1 MIDAVAKAYESKRLF
16 RRDGIQGGLGYQ
28 RDVFLRRQA
37 GDQVVE
43 LKHETDMIASIGG
56 KGRVVEL
63 SQLFLLEENMPLAGR
78 VETANDV
85 QQGGLFAAGGAQHD
99 NDFAAIERE
108 IDAIQCPDRHFARMV
123 DLRDAPGFE
132 RPFRIAADCAVSH
145 GF

>member
-1 MIDAVAKAYESKRLF
+1 MPKIYQLLAPF
-16 RRDGIQGGLGYQ
+16 LGA
-28 RDVFLRRQA
+28 RT

-43 LKHETDMIASIGG
+43 LKHETDMIASIGDEG
-56 KGRVVEL
+56 TVVEL

-108 IDAIQCPDRHFARMV
+108 IEDIQCPDRHFARMV